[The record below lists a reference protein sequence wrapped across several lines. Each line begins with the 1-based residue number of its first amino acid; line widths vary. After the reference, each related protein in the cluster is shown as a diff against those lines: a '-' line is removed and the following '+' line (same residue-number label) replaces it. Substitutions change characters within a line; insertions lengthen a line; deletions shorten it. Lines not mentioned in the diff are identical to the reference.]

1 MSKEPVHEVRPDRP
15 RWTHLALRVGDVEQ
29 SIAWYERFTPLRVLQ
44 RTSDGR
50 GVGASLADPLD
61 EPFPLILTLA
71 QFAPET
77 DPFGFA
83 PPTVLGPFAHI
94 GFELQSSDK
103 VDAIAAVAEA
113 EGTLTFPPTMMPPP
127 IGYICFVEDPD
138 GNTVEF
144 SYDQGTYTM
153 ISEAREE
160 RS

>member
-1 MSKEPVHEVRPDRP
+1 MSGEAVHDVGPDRP
-15 RWTHLALRVGDVEQ
+15 RLTHLALRVGDVER
-29 SIAWYERFTPLRVLQ
+29 SIAWYERFTPLRALE

-50 GVGASLADPLD
+50 GVGVSLADPQD
-61 EPFPLILTLA
+61 EFPCVLTLA

-83 PPTVLGPFAHI
+83 PPTVLGPFAHL
-94 GFELQSSDK
+94 GFELQSRAD
-103 VDAIAAVAEA
+103 VDAIAAAAEA

-138 GNTVEF
+138 GNTIEF

-153 ISEAREE
+153 LREARDE

>member
-1 MSKEPVHEVRPDRP
+1 MSGKAVHDVHPDRP

-50 GVGASLADPLD
+50 GVGASLADPQD
-61 EPFPLILTLA
+61 KPFPFVLTLA

-94 GFELQSSDK
+94 GFELQSREE
-103 VDAIAAVAEA
+103 VDAIAAAAEA
-113 EGTLTFPPTMMPPP
+113 EGTLTFSPTMMPPP

-153 ISEAREE
+153 IREAWGD